1 MDNLT
6 SLISF
11 LKRNNFQWN
20 NWELC
25 SSIKIDALLKDDLIK
40 YDYMDDFQIKFEDK
54 NSDHVD
60 IHDVELESIIKIS
73 FELPRNN
80 ECFVAKDVDDLIK
93 RTSIITPPKSYEIY
107 DDKVNDDVYIY
118 KKLCEFINICIEND
132 VLEKHHNVDTLV
144 LFYSNTKVVIPCKSI
159 NTDFNKDL
167 GKNLNNLIEKFNSD
181 KHKADRIH
189 MLRSSLFAVLN
200 NCQESNR
207 LNHLLE
213 NSVNF
218 VKLFEQNY
226 DLFMSEFSF
235 DSEKE
240 TIFTAK
246 REFLLKLSQLISG
259 IQGKLL
265 AIPLSLVLVLGQM
278 KTKPEDSPLLV
289 NTLIMVSALVFT
301 VIMLII
307 LISQLTSIAAIKSE
321 VSSKKE
327 RFELELSNLYQEVK
341 IAFDSVLSQC
351 LYNKLFIYFLII
363 IVVFGLLGSAV
374 AYILLTPEIKE
385 YFEPLFLYVQT
396 KFGWFVE
403 LYKWSYDAI
412 KNKYI
417 MG

>member
-1 MDNLT
+1 MDDLT
-6 SLISF
+6 LLLSF
-11 LKRNNFQWN
+11 LKRNDFQWN
-20 NWELC
+20 GWTLC
-25 SSIKIDALLKDDLIK
+25 ASIKIDALLKDDLIK
-40 YDYMDDFQIKFEDK
+40 YDDMDHLQIKFEDE
-54 NSDHVD
+54 NYDHVD
-60 IHDVELESIIKIS
+60 INDVELELTIKIS
-73 FELPRNN
+73 FELPRTD
-80 ECFVAKDVDDLIK
+80 ECFVAKNVDDLIK
-93 RTSIITPPKSYEIY
+93 RTSIITPPKYYEIY
-107 DDKVNDDVYIY
+107 DDKVNDDAYTY
-118 KKLCEFINICIEND
+118 KKLCEFIKICIEND

-159 NTDFNKDL
+159 NTNFNKDL

-278 KTKPEDSPLLV
+278 KTKPEDNPLLV

-363 IVVFGLLGSAV
+363 IVIFGLLGSTV

-403 LYKWSYDAI
+403 LYMWSYSAI
-412 KNKYI
+412 KSKFM

>member
-1 MDNLT
+1 MDE
-6 SLISF
+6 LIALIDF
-11 LKRNNFQWN
+11 LKRNDFQWN
-20 NWELC
+20 DWQLC
-25 SSIKIDALLKDDLIK
+25 ASKKIDTLLKDELIK
-40 YDYMDDFQIKFEDK
+40 YDDLDDFQVKFEDE
-54 NSDHVD
+54 NSKHVD
-60 IHDVELESIIKIS
+60 IHDVELQSTIKIS

-80 ECFVAKDVDDLIK
+80 ECFVAKNVDDLLK
-93 RTSIITPPKSYEIY
+93 HTSIITPPKSYEIY
-107 DDKVNDDVYIY
+107 DDKVNDDIYIY
-118 KKLCEFINICIEND
+118 KKLCEFISICIEND

-167 GKNLNNLIEKFNSD
+167 GKSLNILIKKFNSD
-181 KHKADRIH
+181 KHKADRVH

-278 KTKPEDSPLLV
+278 KTKPEDNPLLV

-327 RFELELSNLYQEVK
+327 RFELELANLYQEVK
-341 IAFDSVLSQC
+341 IAFDSVLRQC
-351 LYNKLFIYFLII
+351 LYNKIFIYFLIA
-363 IVVFGLLGSAV
+363 IVIFGLLGSSV
-374 AYILLTPEIKE
+374 AYILLTPEVKE
-385 YFEPLFLYVQT
+385 YFEPLFLYVKA

-403 LYKWSYDAI
+403 LYIWSYEAI
-412 KNKYI
+412 KSKFMI
-417 MG
+417 G